1 MTTEDLSAL
10 ETQLREKE
18 QLVSALTERLE
29 QAAEQ
34 LDRIRRSGGDRNV
47 RVAGGIP
54 AELVEEQKTLV
65 TDLQQAV
72 QQWSDMQPSATLARI
87 EVQITELRDL
97 VAGKLP
103 EGGFRGMADTAHSAH
118 FEPPA
123 ERTRQQMPESKGSG
137 LSGYEAMKAQLLDL
151 PVPPSRQA
159 ASPNSAPMKEQPGA
173 ISALKEEI
181 ANVDPPEMIDLNAA
195 GVDDLRKAVEQRDAY
210 ISFLTRKLRAA
221 EMCYQDSINWEVLN
235 NAPDDLRRRLEDLEK
250 TLHAT
255 LRHAEIDHS
264 LERARLARE
273 ATRLELLEEQ
283 VRREMKRLNLSEN
296 GGEAETEEVGA
307 EHHDS
312 GMNTRWQRLFG
323 KK

>member
-1 MTTEDLSAL
+1 MTTEQLSAL
-10 ETQLREKE
+10 ESQLREKE

-34 LDRIRRSGGDRNV
+34 LDRIRRTGGDRGA

-72 QQWSDMQPSATLARI
+72 QQWSEMQPGATLGRI
-87 EVQITELRDL
+87 EVQIIELRDL
-97 VAGKLP
+97 VAGRLS
-103 EGGFRGMADTAHSAH
+103 EGGFQPSSGNAFSGH
-118 FEPPA
+118 FEQSPPDRGRSA
-123 ERTRQQMPESKGSG
+123 SDSKSG
-137 LSGYEAMKAQLLDL
+137 LSGYESMKAQLLG
-151 PVPPSRQA
+151 
-159 ASPNSAPMKEQPGA
+159 SPAEQTKSAPKEVPTEAKPAQP
-173 ISALKEEI
+173 SQPQEEI
-181 ANVDPPEMIDLNAA
+181 ANVDPPVVIDLNAA

-210 ISFLTRKLRAA
+210 ISFLTKKLRAA

-235 NAPDDLRRRLEDLEK
+235 NAPEDLRRRLEDLEK

-264 LERARLARE
+264 LERARLSRE
-273 ATRLELLEEQ
+273 ATRLEHLEEQ
-283 VRREMKRLNLSEN
+283 IRREMKRLNISETQD
-296 GGEAETEEVGA
+296 GDDEEPSA
-307 EHHDS
+307 QSDH